1 MSPWVLSLLLDCLH
15 TIDIIAELN
24 YIQHNLAKAV
34 ESAILLKIML
44 IQNKSTKI
52 KSKAKLLLSVAFLVS
67 LSIEVLM

>member
-34 ESAILLKIML
+34 ESTILLKIML
-44 IQNKSTKI
+44 IQN
-52 KSKAKLLLSVAFLVS
+52 
-67 LSIEVLM
+67 